1 MSDPTQ
7 SGQQTPGW
15 YPDPQ
20 SGQLRWWDGQQWGQ
34 FQQQAAAVPQAPM
47 AGAGTVQN
55 PQQMAMIAHLLGA
68 LLGFLGPLII
78 YLTSG
83 KQDPFVED
91 QSVEALNFQ
100 LTILI
105 GWVISYVLAFT
116 VILLI
121 ADLLIWPILWLGQ
134 IVFGIIGAMAAN
146 RGEWYRYPF
155 SIKFVKPTMGGAPI
169 Q

>member
-34 FQQQAAAVPQAPM
+34 FAEGAQPGSAPAPTEYAQATSA
-47 AGAGTVQN
+47 VQN
-55 PQQMAMIAHLLGA
+55 PQQMAMIAHFLGA
-68 LLGFLGPLII
+68 VTGFLGPLII

-83 KQDPFVED
+83 KQDPYVED
-91 QSVEALNFQ
+91 QSVEALNFH

-105 GWVISYVLAFT
+105 GYVISAVLF
-116 VILLI
+116 
-121 ADLLIWPILWLGQ
+121 
-134 IVFGIIGAMAAN
+134 IVIIGIFTYLICLAVSVIFSILGGMAAQK
-146 RGEWYRYPF
+146 GEWYRYPF
-155 SIKFVKPTMGGAPI
+155 SIKFVKPSLGGARPA
-169 Q
+169 